1 MKLESIDW
9 HLREPVE
16 QIRRAYGSDTSA
28 HAFST
33 LYLWKQEMDLSLVL
47 DPEFFAVRFGM
58 RGENSWF
65 FPYGREDGVRA
76 FLRERMEEGR
86 CRLSGGLVCR
96 PAAGLPVGAGV
107 FLTWGEERQDP
118 ATDRFIRTFLKLWG
132 TAETG

>member
-1 MKLESIDW
+1 MGKGIGFL
-9 HLREPVE
+9 P
-16 QIRRAYGSDTSA
+16 
-28 HAFST
+28 AF
-33 LYLWKQEMDLSLVL
+33 E
-47 DPEFFAVRFGM
+47 A
-58 RGENSWF
+58 
-65 FPYGREDGVRA
+65 
-76 FLRERMEEGR
+76 EGR